1 MLAVS
6 IVRRVF
12 MKKFIFPFFLMI
24 FMLSSFVFAED
35 EANDGSKGYGTYV
48 VRKFE
53 ASTSKDNPGVLNVT
67 SSYEKKTPDG
77 NVIKDSKNESVD
89 VSGMNGYSIKMND
102 DDAGWT
108 VSEGS
113 KDIRRISAFPS
124 DEFVDAAFDNMVRSM
139 RGIREM
145 FDDAPRYEDYCD
157 CYRCRRDRMMR
168 NYRARPRMGMMP
180 FWF

>member
-1 MLAVS
+1 
-6 IVRRVF
+6 
-12 MKKFIFPFFLMI
+12 MKRFGFLLFFMI

-35 EANDGSKGYGTYV
+35 AASDDSKGYGTYV

-53 ASTSKDNPGVLNVT
+53 ATSSKDNPGVLNVT
-67 SSYEKKTPDG
+67 SSYEKKTSDG

-89 VSGMNGYSIKMND
+89 VSGMKGYSIKMND
-102 DDAGWT
+102 GDAGWT
-108 VSEGS
+108 VSEGPANMGM
-113 KDIRRISAFPS
+113 DMGMFPS
-124 DEFVDAAFDNMVRSM
+124 DGFVDRAFENMVRGM

-168 NYRARPRMGMMP
+168 RHRTRPRMMMP